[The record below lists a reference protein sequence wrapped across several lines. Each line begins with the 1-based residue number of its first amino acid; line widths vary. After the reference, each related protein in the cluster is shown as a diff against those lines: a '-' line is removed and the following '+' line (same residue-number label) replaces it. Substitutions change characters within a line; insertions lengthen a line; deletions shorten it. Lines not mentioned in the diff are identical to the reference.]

1 MRMIL
6 ARDLESNTSRSEFL
20 QRIASIPVVYLAWNI
35 AAETYNNVKSSH
47 KILKVSLNTTEKAA
61 SFISEPILRRFE
73 KQLKSADHIACRGLE
88 TLEGIV
94 PSIINQRKKFYR
106 QTKSVYDD
114 TVESGLKKYQ
124 VVKKLSTSKFVDIV
138 NDGTEKLEEFLAS
151 PYGEVCDI
159 AIDFVLDVGEMYV
172 DHFLPPLGDE
182 RPEKMFGDRG
192 KEPLSTRTELL
203 RNRLKE
209 RFYKHSLLKIQSIKL
224 RTKIFVIKIFQINLY
239 QYVVETSAAIPEMN
253 KALFKKNKVT
263 FGILLIKIY
272 LICLLYFMRKVF
284 RYAEENILVHCFI
297 CYKSF

>member
-6 ARDLESNTSRSEFL
+6 ARDLESNKSRSEFL

-47 KILKVSLNTTEKAA
+47 RFLKVSLNTTERAA
-61 SFISEPILRRFE
+61 SYISEPVLRRFE

-88 TLEGIV
+88 TLQGIV
-94 PSIINQRKKFYR
+94 PSILNKREKFYR
-106 QTKSVYDD
+106 QTKNVYDD
-114 TVESGLKKYQ
+114 TVESGLKKYA
-124 VVKKLSTSKFVDIV
+124 VVKKLSTSKFVGIV
-138 NDGTEKLEEFLAS
+138 NDGTEKFEEFLAS

-182 RPEKMFGDRG
+182 RPEKLFGDRG

-203 RNRLKE
+203 KNRLKE

-224 RTKIFVIKIFQINLY
+224 RTKMFVIKIYQINLY
-239 QYVVETSAAIPEMN
+239 QYVVETSAAIPEI
-253 KALFKKNKVT
+253 LFSTVIQVFTSSENM
-263 FGILLIKIY
+263 ISY
-272 LICLLYFMRKVF
+272 LITIFKHHKEQSIV
-284 RYAEENILVHCFI
+284 
-297 CYKSF
+297 